1 MARRLARL
9 NALIWKELIQLVRDR
24 RTLGIILSIPIIE
37 LFLFAYAVDL
47 TVDHIPTAVADLS
60 RDDQSRALV
69 DALVVSGYFDIEQVV
84 ASQKEVVRTID
95 EGLVRAGI
103 VIPPDLSA
111 QIARRQA
118 QVLILLDGSDSYTVQ
133 SGYGAAAAVTQARAM
148 KLAQEQFEQLGV
160 TAVSLPIR
168 STARVLYN
176 PTLDDMIF
184 ILPGM
189 AAVLLQVMS
198 INLTALAVV
207 REREM
212 GTIEQLLITPARP
225 IELMVGKLMPN
236 VIVSALGL
244 ISLIVAGIYWF
255 GVPFRGNLWLFAW
268 LALIFIVSG
277 LGLGLLISTIAR
289 SQKEAQQ
296 MTMLLL
302 LLCLLLTGFIYPR
315 PPMPALIRTIGNLI
329 PLTYFIRITRAI
341 YTKGVGLSF
350 LWQDV
355 ITLAVYATVVMVV
368 AAKTFKKRLD

>member
-24 RTLGIILSIPIIE
+24 RTLGIILAIPIIE

-69 DALVVSGYFDIEQVV
+69 DALVVSGYFDIEQYV
-84 ASQKEVVRTID
+84 ASQEEVVRTID

-111 QIARRQA
+111 QIARREA

-160 TAVSLPIR
+160 TAISLPIR

-244 ISLIVAGIYWF
+244 ISLIVAGVYWF

-315 PPMPALIRTIGNLI
+315 PPMPAFIRTIGNLI

-350 LWQDV
+350 LWRDV

>member
-9 NALIWKELIQLVRDR
+9 NALIWKEFIQLVRDR
-24 RTLGIILSIPIIE
+24 RTLGIVLAIPLIE

-69 DALVVSGYFDIEQVV
+69 DALVVSGFFDIEQYV
-84 ASQKEVVRTID
+84 ASQEEVVRSID
-95 EGLVRAGI
+95 EGLVRAGV

-111 QIARRQA
+111 QIARREA

-225 IELMVGKLMPN
+225 FELMVGKLMPN
-236 VIVSALGL
+236 VIISTLGL

-350 LWQDV
+350 LWRDV